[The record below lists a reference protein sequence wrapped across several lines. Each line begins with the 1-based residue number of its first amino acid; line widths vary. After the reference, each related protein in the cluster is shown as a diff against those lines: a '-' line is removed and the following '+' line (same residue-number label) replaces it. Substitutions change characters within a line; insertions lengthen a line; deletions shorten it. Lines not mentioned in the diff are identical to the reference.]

1 MNNNIM
7 KKIYYII
14 CGLFLLSSCK
24 SSQVLLFQNIPENIV
39 ETSIPEP
46 IIKNGDILDI
56 SISSLNNQSTSIF
69 SPTNPNQFGTLR
81 NLESRKLEGYLVDS
95 SGNIEIPIIGKL
107 KAKGVTCS
115 FLSQSI
121 KMKLEEFI
129 KTPFVRSKII
139 NFRVS
144 ILGEVNSPG
153 TYDVLNQSVTL
164 PELISIAGGLKNS
177 ADRKKIM
184 IVRNSENKI
193 YREFIDFTSYE
204 FFKSNYYYLQQND
217 QIFVSPNQ
225 SSLYLEYGILKN
237 AGVLSLLTSILI
249 LIFK

>member
-1 MNNNIM
+1 M
-7 KKIYYII
+7 
-14 CGLFLLSSCK
+14 
-24 SSQVLLFQNIPENIV
+24 
-39 ETSIPEP
+39 
-46 IIKNGDILDI
+46 
-56 SISSLNNQSTSIF
+56 
-69 SPTNPNQFGTLR
+69 
-81 NLESRKLEGYLVDS
+81 
-95 SGNIEIPIIGKL
+95 PIIGKL
-107 KAKGVTCS
+107 KVKGLTCS
-115 FLSQSI
+115 FLSESI
-121 KMKLEEFI
+121 KIKLEEFI

-153 TYDVLNQSVTL
+153 AYDVLNQSITL